1 MRNRIVNLN
10 IKIHNLGFG
19 GDAFDALCEI
29 LGHVEGE
36 PMWALKL
43 VDELESW
50 LDSKYIKR

>member
-19 GDAFDALCEI
+19 GEAFDALCEI

-43 VDELESW
+43 VEELESW
-50 LDSKYIKR
+50 LDSKSIKR